1 MMRVE
6 RTYKPIS
13 KVRFNLVG
21 QRFGRLT
28 VEKLLGSYKNN
39 HYWLCRCDCGGSN
52 EVSTGSLKNKNTE
65 SCGCLIAESISART
79 TTHGQSKTP
88 LYQLWHRMLQRCE
101 DKNCTDY
108 KYYGA
113 RGITVCER
121 WHAFE
126 NFKADVGDRPDGL
139 TLDRKNNDSGYGP
152 DNFRWASRELQ
163 ANNMRSN
170 VKTLVAGKLLSI
182 KQMADKAGTSYD
194 TMKARLTR
202 LGYSAEEALTK
213 PVKPGQTLEM
223 AHAELIK
230 ID

>member
-1 MMRVE
+1 MRE
-6 RTYKPIS
+6 YSKPEKSGKDI
-13 KVRFNLVG
+13 KG
-21 QRFGRLT
+21 MQFGRLT
-28 VEKLLGSYKNN
+28 VSHKLGSLNKR
-39 HYWLCRCDCGGSN
+39 HYWLCVCTCGRSV
-52 EVSTGSLKNKNTE
+52 EVNTSSLLNGNTK
-65 SCGCLIAESISART
+65 SCGCLIAESVSARS

-121 WHAFE
+121 WHTFE
-126 NFKADVGDRPDGL
+126 NFKDDVGDRPDGL